1 LFVVHFYVFFKCKAV
16 KNKEGGVV
24 YWVEWLTCN
33 WSVVKI
39 YPIKGSCSF
48 LEQETLPFVV

>member
-16 KNKEGGVV
+16 TNKEGGVA